1 MSEQAAPQPTGEQW
15 LAAIEA
21 RANAATPGPWST
33 DSWEIYQGAEY
44 VPGIS
49 DWIGETCRGATTM
62 EQDRADAA
70 FVAAARTDVPA
81 LVAEVRELLLHT
93 RTLEALVAEQAAE
106 IDRLRQDNRAAHASE
121 QILQQQIDAQATE
134 IDRLR
139 AELKQTAGHRDY
151 WHAEL
156 MCADARILELGRKVP
171 KAGDR

>member
-21 RANAATPGPWST
+21 RANAATPGPWCT

-49 DWIGETCRGATTM
+49 EWIGETCRGATSM

-93 RTLEALVAEQAAE
+93 HTLEALVAEQAA
-106 IDRLRQDNRAAHASE
+106 
-121 QILQQQIDAQATE
+121 E

-151 WHAEL
+151 WHGEL
-156 MCADARILELGRKVP
+156 MCADARILELGRQVP